1 MGCVP
6 SAERKRSVR
15 PTEDDFILTNSP
27 HAVILESP
35 QYHLMPQAMPM
46 RFSLFQTIQPQ
57 QHTLVDPVDLVHD
70 DLKPIA
76 DEFLLDADDFIFI
89 RQLSTAP
96 SRIES
101 SLAQYNCTAVVVRRL
116 ASCLTNDD
124 SDLVKEIIAMSRL
137 RHINIVSFIGFYFTC
152 SFRLHC
158 VTEYV
163 EGSSLRQLLDRP
175 KLDLSWDDHKLSMAM
190 YIAQAM
196 AYLHSFKPPTIHR
209 DIKADTVL
217 VTPQLLA
224 KLSGFGA
231 ARVRTFDSTMTSTGV
246 GTLKWSAPELLSG
259 DDYDE
264 KVDVYSF
271 GVVLT
276 ELDTHETPLASH
288 TVTDTTTL
296 MHALITGKLRPQVAP
311 TCPPRIAR
319 LVHACLQHDTAKRPT
334 SDEVVAILADISIA
348 KSEQSPAVT

>member
-1 MGCVP
+1 
-6 SAERKRSVR
+6 
-15 PTEDDFILTNSP
+15 
-27 HAVILESP
+27 
-35 QYHLMPQAMPM
+35 MPM

-57 QHTLVDPVDLVHD
+57 QHTLVDSVDLVHD

-152 SFRLHC
+152 SSC
-158 VTEYV
+158 
-163 EGSSLRQLLDRP
+163 SSILP
-175 KLDLSWDDHKLSMAM
+175 AP
-190 YIAQAM
+190 QATHI
-196 AYLHSFKPPTIHR
+196 HSI
-209 DIKADTVL
+209 V
-217 VTPQLLA
+217 
-224 KLSGFGA
+224 
-231 ARVRTFDSTMTSTGV
+231 V

-288 TVTDTTTL
+288 TVTDNTTL